1 MKTREMSMGEK
12 QAIVKLREDE
22 KSIKPL
28 HKHWQ

>member
-1 MKTREMSMGEK
+1 MKTSKVSMGEK
-12 QAIVKLREDE
+12 QAIAKLREDE